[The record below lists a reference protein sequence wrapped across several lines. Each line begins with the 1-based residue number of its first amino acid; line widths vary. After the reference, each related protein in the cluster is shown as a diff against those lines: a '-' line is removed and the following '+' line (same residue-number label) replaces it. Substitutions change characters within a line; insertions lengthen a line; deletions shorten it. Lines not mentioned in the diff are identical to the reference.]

1 MSEMPLRLGDE
12 GEQTEGL
19 SQMQNKA
26 GYKKGKEGLRENK
39 IHNIVILPWIM
50 RHMIFLVCLLAPPRT
65 DEVTGRTSPANLPF
79 SQDNIAHNSITKQQ
93 KNEKMNPQ
101 TK

>member
-19 SQMQNKA
+19 SQVQNQA

-39 IHNIVILPWIM
+39 IHNIVILLWIM
-50 RHMIFLVCLLAPPRT
+50 RHLIILVCLLAPPRT
-65 DEVTGRTSPANLPF
+65 DEVTGRISPANLPF

-101 TK
+101 KR

>member
-12 GEQTEGL
+12 GEQAKGL
-19 SQMQNKA
+19 SQVQNQA

-39 IHNIVILPWIM
+39 IHNIAVHSWIM

-65 DEVTGRTSPANLPF
+65 DEVTGRISPANRSF
-79 SQDNIAHNSITKQQ
+79 SQDNIAPNSITKQQ

-101 TK
+101 TR

>member
-12 GEQTEGL
+12 GEQAKGL
-19 SQMQNKA
+19 SQVQNKA
-26 GYKKGKEGLRENK
+26 GYKKGKEGLKENK
-39 IHNIVILPWIM
+39 IHNIATHSWTM
-50 RHMIFLVCLLAPPRT
+50 RHRIFLVSLLAPPRT
-65 DEVTGRTSPANLPF
+65 DEVTGRISPANLPF

-101 TK
+101 KR